1 LGRTEIVVAAIVP
14 VSSALPS
21 AVTQVPTFNAVGVA
35 VTTWLYV
42 VAAVVVTATSTVL
55 GEVDGDAEVRPP
67 FERVLATTKPVPLI
81 DRTLPTAP
89 APRRWPA
96 PVGAPLGRAPPEPK
110 PLPGLRLGRAPKP
123 PGPPGPPAVH
133 APFTGWET
141 TTVTA
146 ATSVVLGVVA
156 AGSVGCAARA
166 STHTPTFTA
175 ALLAAS
181 VFEILV
187 VAL

>member
-21 AVTQVPTFNAVGVA
+21 AVTQVPTFKAVGVA

-123 PGPPGPPAVH
+123 PGPPAVQ

-146 ATSVVLGVVA
+146 ATSLVLGVVA

-166 STHTPTFTA
+166 STHTPTVTA

-187 VAL
+187 DAL